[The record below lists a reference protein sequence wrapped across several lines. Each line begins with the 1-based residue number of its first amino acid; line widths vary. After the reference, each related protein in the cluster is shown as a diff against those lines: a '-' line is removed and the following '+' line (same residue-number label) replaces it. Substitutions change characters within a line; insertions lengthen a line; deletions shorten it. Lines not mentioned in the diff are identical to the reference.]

1 MTYPILLALVNGLI
15 WFLNLISWLIV
26 VSAVLSFFL
35 HPRHRVQ
42 VLLRRI
48 TEPFVLPFRLLL
60 RRFMGRAPRMPL
72 DLSPLLALIGLWVLM
87 SILQRLS
94 FYILRLMR

>member
-1 MTYPILLALVNGLI
+1 MTYPILMALVNGLI

-35 HPRHRVQ
+35 HPRHRIQ

-48 TEPFVLPFRLLL
+48 TEPFILPFRLLI
-60 RRFMGRAPRMPL
+60 RRFSASTPRLLL
-72 DLSPLLALIGLWVLM
+72 DFSPLLALIGLWVLI